1 MEAKT
6 SSTTSMQRAFLFVNR
21 STACLTAI
29 ITAGR
34 IIYRKKVRTTDT
46 ATSPLDEARA
56 RTERV
61 TFKIKEATAN
71 KVVDSDPIISCH
83 STIDLTMAR
92 PTTPLKNSA
101 PHHQCDHFSSAA
113 KSAPP
118 KTTQITTNHQLKGK
132 CHHRRFFKLQH
143 AQLT

>member
-1 MEAKT
+1 
-6 SSTTSMQRAFLFVNR
+6 MQRAFLFVNPSR
-21 STACLTAI
+21 ACLTAI
-29 ITAGR
+29 ITVGR

-71 KVVDSDPIISCH
+71 KVADSDPIIRCH

-92 PTTPLKNSA
+92 PTTPKNSA
-101 PHHQCDHFSSAA
+101 PHPQCDHFSSAV

-118 KTTQITTNHQLKGK
+118 KTTQITTNHQLKDK
-132 CHHRRFFKLQH
+132 CHHRSFFKLQH